1 MSDQSPAR
9 SVPFRPNSLSFGRPS
24 STPAGERTHTA
35 PVRSLQ
41 NAPTSSPR
49 PLTTPRPATP
59 VGTVR
64 KPSPALSPAS
74 QQFLQQRIRESL
86 VKIEQMKA
94 KLKVLE
100 DKRQQTLSPVYRQ
113 SADLQINALRNQLK
127 TLQQT
132 YSTYRSQERAQHIV
146 PAVGALQK
154 TQPQLTHDPLSALN
168 TLRSITTQLQS
179 HYQEPNHFP
188 DGDGFQLFQTL
199 FAHFIAYHQAS
210 ESHDLNTFQ
219 QLQGAAP
226 QQISSLE
233 PFRFVS
239 GEEKTEL
246 SSYQQALIT
255 LLREYLT
262 RLQENGQLQPI
273 APAEDPAL
281 KRALDNE
288 EDLEVRF
295 DFKARRMTVQNQMG
309 ISLNQ
314 PKQTYQEYLD
324 QGFACIDRV
333 VASEFRDMSP
343 FQSAIE
349 SFLEA
354 VSLHKDKHEAY
365 FGLGY
370 LYSLVRDVNHALYFL
385 DIAYKISGNPAIA
398 EFMHKVKSS
407 YGVA

>member
-9 SVPFRPNSLSFGRPS
+9 SVPFRPNSLSFGRPNS
-24 STPAGERTHTA
+24 SSPPTERSHTA
-35 PVRSLQ
+35 PVRSLHS
-41 NAPTSSPR
+41 PTASLPR
-49 PLTTPRPATP
+49 PLTSPPPP
-59 VGTVR
+59 VSTGR
-64 KPSPALSPAS
+64 KPSAPLSPAS

-100 DKRQQTLSPVYRQ
+100 DKRKQTLSPVYRQ

-127 TLQQT
+127 VMQNT
-132 YSTYRSQERAQHIV
+132 YSTYRSQERVQYIV
-146 PAVGALQK
+146 PAIGDVQK
-154 TQPQLTHDPLSALN
+154 AQPQLISDPLTALA
-168 TLRSITTQLQS
+168 TLRLVTGQLQRN
-179 HYQEPNHFP
+179 YEEPNHFP
-188 DGDGFQLFQTL
+188 DSDGFQLFQTL
-199 FAHFIAYHQAS
+199 FAHFMAYHQAS

-219 QLQGAAP
+219 QLQSSAT
-226 QQISSLE
+226 QQMSALE
-233 PFRFVS
+233 PFRFIS

-246 SSYQQALIT
+246 SAYQQI
-255 LLREYLT
+255 LLTSLSDYLA
-262 RLQENGQLQPI
+262 RLQASGQLQTM
-273 APAEDPAL
+273 APAEDQAL
-281 KRALDNE
+281 KTALQNE
-288 EDLEVRF
+288 EDIEIRF
-295 DFKARRMTVQNQMG
+295 DLKARRMNVQNQMG

-385 DIAYKISGNPAIA
+385 DIAYKISGNSAIA